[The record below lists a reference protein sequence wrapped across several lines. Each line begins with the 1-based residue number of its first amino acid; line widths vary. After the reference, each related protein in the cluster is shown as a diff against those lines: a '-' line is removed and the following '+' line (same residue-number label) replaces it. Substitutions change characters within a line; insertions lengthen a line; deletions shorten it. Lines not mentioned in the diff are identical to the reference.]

1 MNAAK
6 LLPVGD
12 PALIA
17 PPPIGVSRRP
27 LLVRIITMAVLLAA
41 AIAIPY
47 ITSGYYVG
55 IGSLI
60 LASAILASS
69 VNMLAGDGGMVSL
82 GHAGIA
88 AAAGYGLAWSSKQG
102 LELWMQLLIA
112 LALTLLASA
121 LFGLISM
128 RTKGIFFLMVTL
140 AAGMICYGIAFR
152 WSAVT
157 GGDNGLTGIRRP
169 EAISAYWTF
178 YFAVLVIFVICTA
191 MLWMISRSPFGL
203 VLRGIRD
210 SESRMR
216 SLGYP
221 IAAYKFSAM
230 MLSGFFA
237 GVAGVLLVWH
247 AEFISP
253 SIGDF
258 ISSAL
263 ALIMVVL
270 GGLGTVSGPLV
281 GAAVVILIQ
290 HVLSTYFDRWSTVL
304 GLLFIASVIF
314 APKGLVGGFHSL
326 TAWVGKRRAGRST
339 ARAVPEEAVI
349 QEAVPKQHKSE
360 G

>member
-1 MNAAK
+1 MNSLK
-6 LLPVGD
+6 GTLMDEKTL
-12 PALIA
+12 A
-17 PPPIGVSRRP
+17 PRTGLRGRP
-27 LLVRIITMAVLLAA
+27 LLVRLIVIFVLLAA
-41 AIAIPY
+41 ALALPY
-47 ITSGYYVG
+47 ITTGYYVSL
-55 IGSLI
+55 GSLI
-60 LASAILASS
+60 AASAILAAS
-69 VNMLAGDGGMVSL
+69 VNMLAGDGGLVSL

-88 AAAGYGLAWSSKQG
+88 AAAGYGLAWSAKEG
-102 LELWMQLLIA
+102 FELWAQLLVA
-112 LALTLLASA
+112 LGLTLLVSA
-121 LFGLISM
+121 LFGLVSM
-128 RTKGIFFLMVTL
+128 RTRGVFFLMVTL

-157 GGDNGLTGIRRP
+157 GGDNGLSGIRRP
-169 EAISAYWTF
+169 EAIAPYWTF
-178 YFAVLVIFVICTA
+178 YFAVLVIFIIATLA
-191 MLWMISRSPFGL
+191 LYMISRSPFGL

-247 AEFISP
+247 AEFVSP
-253 SIGDF
+253 TLGDF
-258 ISSAL
+258 IASAM

-281 GAAVVILIQ
+281 GAAIVILIQ
-290 HVLSTYFDRWSTVL
+290 QVLSTHFDRWSTVL
-304 GLLFIASVIF
+304 GALFIASVIF

-326 TAWVGKRRAGRST
+326 VGWIRGRLT
-339 ARAVPEEAVI
+339 GKPAAPHI
-349 QEAVPKQHKSE
+349 PKEPKSE

>member
-1 MNAAK
+1 MSAVK
-6 LLPVGD
+6 RPPLSD

-17 PPPIGVSRRP
+17 PTPIGVPRRP
-27 LLVRIITMAVLLAA
+27 LLVRIITMTVLLALA
-41 AIAIPY
+41 FAIPY
-47 ITSGYYVG
+47 MTTGYYVSL
-55 IGSLI
+55 GSLI
-60 LASAILASS
+60 MASAILAAS

-102 LELWMQLLIA
+102 FELWMQLAIA
-112 LALTLLASA
+112 LGLTLLASA

-128 RTKGIFFLMVTL
+128 RTKGIFYLMVTL

-169 EAISAYWTF
+169 EAISAYWSF
-178 YFAVLVIFVICTA
+178 YFAVLVVFVICTA
-191 MLWMISRSPFGL
+191 LLWIISRSPFGL

-270 GGLGTVSGPLV
+270 GGLGTLSGPLV

-290 HVLSTYFDRWSTVL
+290 QVLSTYFDRWSTVL
-304 GLLFIASVIF
+304 GLLFIASVIL

-326 TAWVGKRRAGRST
+326 TAWVGKRITRRRP
-339 ARAVPEEAVI
+339 AREVP
-349 QEAVPKQHKSE
+349 QQHQSE